1 MGASE
6 NPGAVPVASNPGG
19 LTIGRHSWTSA
30 HACLDTSADFPGPT
44 CLDTFADIPG
54 NPGGLTIGRHS
65 YTACLE
71 TPAHGLMMS

>member
-19 LTIGRHSWTSA
+19 LTNPGLI

-65 YTACLE
+65 YTACFE